1 MFAKDLT
8 CGTTLTPFEYAKL
21 KSVKCMMKLYQ
32 LRGKAGETPERY
44 LFGMAVSI
52 NILEAMMQDA
62 LLGCED
68 NAWAGYELM
77 LEPGNLDRIFR
88 GAGSGI
94 DMEVYR
100 GVPCLNNPLPVVWNN
115 LYTTWNLGRNSIGLK
130 VCAIKQTKRSRRA
143 FLNGLMSQL
152 LETPKKFILPAPK
165 WHPKGPNNSHKKCT
179 RWKNNC

>member
-1 MFAKDLT
+1 MSAKDLT
-8 CGTTLTPFEYAKL
+8 HGTTLTPFEYAKL

-62 LLGCED
+62 LLGYED

-77 LEPGNLDRIFR
+77 LEPGNLDRILR
-88 GAGSGI
+88 GAGSAVE
-94 DMEVYR
+94 MEVYR

-115 LYTTWNLGRNSIGLK
+115 LYTTWNLGRNSTG
-130 VCAIKQTKRSRRA
+130 
-143 FLNGLMSQL
+143 F
-152 LETPKKFILPAPK
+152 
-165 WHPKGPNNSHKKCT
+165 
-179 RWKNNC
+179 